1 MAYRILIVDDDPDLV
16 DAYRM
21 LLEAKGYIV
30 DVAYDGDEGKRRIAE
45 SKPDLI
51 LLDVM
56 MKTDTDGMD
65 LAFDLQSKA
74 ETKSIPIIFQTS
86 LAQWGDYMQ
95 ESFQGIRDMP
105 MPYKKFLEKP
115 IHPDNLL
122 SAIREMLK

>member
-1 MAYRILIVDDDPDLV
+1 MAYRILVVDDDSDLV
-16 DAYRM
+16 EAYRM
-21 LLEAKGYIV
+21 LLEARGYTV
-30 DVAYDGDEGKRRIAE
+30 DVAYDGDEGKQKIAQ

-56 MKTDTDGMD
+56 MKTDTDGID
-65 LAFDLQSKA
+65 LAFDLQSNP
-74 ETKSIPIIFQTS
+74 ETKDIPIIFQTS

-95 ESFQGIRDMP
+95 ESFQGIKEMP

-115 IHPDNLL
+115 IHPDTLL